1 MVVFVK
7 KSLRIL
13 INDKTIYTS
22 TQEMTVLTSLDITI
36 ENPDLDDKKVTRN
49 EDGVVVRGQGQV
61 SVMGNGLIRSR
72 KPLIRML

>member
-1 MVVFVK
+1 
-7 KSLRIL
+7 
-13 INDKTIYTS
+13 
-22 TQEMTVLTSLDITI
+22 MTVLTSLDITI

-49 EDGVVVRGQGQV
+49 EDGVVVRGQGQA